1 MSSID
6 SPQQV
11 NIIILIIEQMGK
23 WGPEEFMSL
32 LKVAQQVDDRGRIR
46 TEAEDSRAMV
56 FITLL
61 FWTSSPLPVRE
72 AGMFT

>member
-1 MSSID
+1 
-6 SPQQV
+6 
-11 NIIILIIEQMGK
+11 MGN